1 VARAAA
7 FLSLVASFR
16 VVAVPGRARLPGQVL
31 HLWLARLQRALH
43 LLVVAGHQVDHR
55 RLALFL
61 SRRAL
66 HQEARR

>member
-1 VARAAA
+1 MAQAAA

-31 HLWLARLQRALH
+31 HLWLARLPRALH
-43 LLVVAGHQVDHR
+43 LLVAGHQVDHR